1 MRISRDAESGFSG
14 AIQNMLGSNKKPRAV
29 QIFPLRKSA
38 MNPRLLVVSTLLI
51 TAVFTGC
58 KKPAPPTPPPINV
71 EVTPVL
77 KMDVV
82 ASQTWVGLLD
92 GFQNAN
98 IQAQV
103 TGYLLTQNYKEG
115 SMVKKGD
122 TLFTIDPRPFEA
134 ALAQAQAE
142 YASAVAKA
150 QLQQLTLQKQTQL
163 YQTKVISEQEYQ
175 TSYQDTQASL
185 ANVGA
190 AQAAVQA
197 AQVNLGYCTITAPFD
212 GVVGVAQAQIGDLV
226 GPGGR
231 VSVLTQASQIDP
243 MKMNFFITEAE
254 YLQLAP
260 LIQRL
265 DATPKEE
272 RRARLSLKLADGT
285 NYPELGKY
293 DFVNRQ
299 INTSTG
305 TIQVTALFP
314 NPQNILRPG
323 LFATVS
329 GPVQLLDGAFLV
341 PQKAAVELQG
351 TFFLSSVQADGMV
364 KSVPVK
370 LGPILGPWQVV
381 TGPIAEGEKV
391 IVEGV
396 EKARPGMKVNATE
409 WKAPPPPVLPNTS
422 APQATPEPATSPE
435 AAAK

>member
-1 MRISRDAESGFSG
+1 
-14 AIQNMLGSNKKPRAV
+14 
-29 QIFPLRKSA
+29 
-38 MNPRLLVVSTLLI
+38 MNPRFLVA
-51 TAVFTGC
+51 TAALFAVLFSAC
-58 KKPAPPTPPPINV
+58 KKPAPPVPPPPNV
-71 EVTPVL
+71 QVTPVL
-77 KMDVV
+77 KKDVI
-82 ASQTWVGLLD
+82 ASQKWVGLLD
-92 GFQNAN
+92 GFQNSN

-122 TLFTIDPRPFEA
+122 TLFTIDPRPFQA
-134 ALAQAQAE
+134 ALAQAQAQ

-150 QLQQLTLQKQTQL
+150 QLQELTLQKQTQL
-163 YQTKVISEQEYQ
+163 YQTKVISEQQYQ

-185 ANVGA
+185 ADVAA
-190 AQAAVQA
+190 AQAAVQS

-231 VSVLTQASQIDP
+231 VTILTQASQINP

-265 DATPKEE
+265 DATPQEE
-272 RRARLSLKLADGT
+272 RRARLSLNLADGT
-285 NYPELGKY
+285 QYPELGKY
-293 DFVNRQ
+293 DFINRQ

-314 NPQNILRPG
+314 NPQNLLRPG

-329 GPVQLLDGAFLV
+329 GPVQMIDGALLV

-351 TFFLSSVQADGMV
+351 TFFISSVQADGTV

-370 LGPILGPWQVV
+370 LGPALGPWQVV
-381 TGPIAEGEKV
+381 TGSLTEGEKI

-396 EKARPGMKVNATE
+396 EKARPGTKVNVSE
-409 WKAPPPPVLPNTS
+409 WAAPPPPELPIASS
-422 APQATPEPATSPE
+422 AKATPEPTPAP

>member
-1 MRISRDAESGFSG
+1 MNSRLIFAT
-14 AIQNMLGSNKKPRAV
+14 ALWAV
-29 QIFPLRKSA
+29 
-38 MNPRLLVVSTLLI
+38 
-51 TAVFTGC
+51 AVFPAC
-58 KKPAPPTPPPINV
+58 KKPAPPTPFAPNV
-71 EVTPVL
+71 QVTPVL
-77 KMDVV
+77 KMDVI

-122 TLFTIDPRPFEA
+122 TLFTIDPRPFQA
-134 ALAQAQAE
+134 ALAQAEAQ

-197 AQVNLGYCTITAPFD
+197 AQVNLGYCTIIAPFD

-231 VSVLTQASQIDP
+231 VTVLTQSSQIDL

-265 DATPKEE
+265 DATPQED
-272 RRARLSLKLADGT
+272 RRARLSLKLADGSQ
-285 NYPELGKY
+285 YPELGTY

-314 NPQNILRPG
+314 NPKSILRPG

-329 GPVQLLDGAFLV
+329 GPVQMIDGALLI
-341 PQKAAVELQG
+341 PQKAAVEMQG
-351 TFFLSSVQADGMV
+351 TFFVSSVQADGTV

-381 TGPIAEGEKV
+381 SGPVTEGEKV

-396 EKARPGMKVNATE
+396 EKARPGMKVNVSE
-409 WKAPPPPVLPNTS
+409 WKAPPPPELPNRPG
-422 APQATPEPATSPE
+422 PQPASEPSPSP

>member
-1 MRISRDAESGFSG
+1 
-14 AIQNMLGSNKKPRAV
+14 
-29 QIFPLRKSA
+29 
-38 MNPRLLVVSTLLI
+38 
-51 TAVFTGC
+51 
-58 KKPAPPTPPPINV
+58 
-71 EVTPVL
+71 
-77 KMDVV
+77 MDVV

-122 TLFTIDPRPFEA
+122 PLFTIDPRPFQA
-134 ALAQAQAE
+134 ALAQAEAQ

-175 TSYQDTQASL
+175 TSYQDTQAAI
-185 ANVGA
+185 ANVAA
-190 AQAAVQA
+190 AQAAVQS
-197 AQVNLGYCTITAPFD
+197 AQVNLGYCTIIAPFD

-231 VSVLTQASQIDP
+231 VTILTQASQIDP

-265 DATPKEE
+265 DATPQEE

-285 NYPELGKY
+285 NYPDFGKY

-314 NPQNILRPG
+314 NRQNILRPG
-323 LFATVS
+323 LFATVT

-351 TFFLSSVQADGMV
+351 TFFLSSVQADGTV

-370 LGPILGPWQVV
+370 LGPILGLWQVV

-396 EKARPGMKVNATE
+396 EKARPGMKVKATE
-409 WKAPPPPVLPNTS
+409 WKAPPPPVLPSKS
-422 APQATPEPATSPE
+422 ASEATPEPATSPE
-435 AAAK
+435 AVAK

>member
-1 MRISRDAESGFSG
+1 MT
-14 AIQNMLGSNKKPRAV
+14 
-29 QIFPLRKSA
+29 
-38 MNPRLLVVSTLLI
+38 PRLLVAAAFLSA
-51 TAVFTGC
+51 AVFSGC
-58 KKPAPPTPPPINV
+58 KKPAPPTPPAPNV
-71 EVTPVL
+71 QVTPVL

-122 TLFTIDPRPFEA
+122 PLFTIDPRPFQA
-134 ALAQAQAE
+134 ALAQAEAQ

-175 TSYQDTQASL
+175 TSYQDTQAAI
-185 ANVGA
+185 ANVAA
-190 AQAAVQA
+190 AQAAVQS
-197 AQVNLGYCTITAPFD
+197 AQVNLGYCTIIAPFD

-231 VSVLTQASQIDP
+231 VTILTQASQIDP

-265 DATPKEE
+265 DATPQEE

-285 NYPELGKY
+285 NYPDFGKY

-314 NPQNILRPG
+314 NRQNILRPG
-323 LFATVS
+323 LFATVT

-351 TFFLSSVQADGMV
+351 TFFLSSVQADGTV

-370 LGPILGPWQVV
+370 LGPILGLWQVV

-396 EKARPGMKVNATE
+396 EKARPGMKVKATE
-409 WKAPPPPVLPNTS
+409 WKAPPPPVLPSKS
-422 APQATPEPATSPE
+422 ASEATPEPATSPE
-435 AAAK
+435 AVAK

>member
-1 MRISRDAESGFSG
+1 
-14 AIQNMLGSNKKPRAV
+14 
-29 QIFPLRKSA
+29 
-38 MNPRLLVVSTLLI
+38 MNPHLLAVSAVLI
-51 TAVFTGC
+51 AAVFPAC
-58 KKPAPPTPPPINV
+58 KKTAPPALPPPNV
-71 EVTPVL
+71 QVTPVL

-175 TSYQDTQASL
+175 TSYQDTQAAL
-185 ANVGA
+185 ANVAA
-190 AQAAVQA
+190 AQAAVQS

-212 GVVGVAQAQIGDLV
+212 GVTGVAQAQIGDLV

-231 VSVLTQASQIDP
+231 VSVLTQASQIDK
-243 MKMNFFITEAE
+243 MKMNFFITEAD

-260 LIQRL
+260 LIQLL
-265 DATPKEE
+265 DATPKED
-272 RRARLSLKLADGT
+272 RRARLSLTLADGSK
-285 NYPELGKY
+285 YPELGKY

-305 TIQVTALFP
+305 AIQVTALFP
-314 NPQNILRPG
+314 NPQNLLRPG
-323 LFATVS
+323 LFAKVS
-329 GPVQLLDGAFLV
+329 GPVQMIDGALLV
-341 PQKAAVELQG
+341 PQKATVELQG
-351 TFFLSSVQADGMV
+351 THFLSSVQPDGTV

-381 TGPIAEGEKV
+381 TGPIVEGEKV

-396 EKARPGMKVNATE
+396 EKARPGMKVNVSE
-409 WKAPPPPVLPNTS
+409 WKAPPPPELPNR
-422 APQATPEPATSPE
+422 PGPEATPEPAPSSA

>member
-1 MRISRDAESGFSG
+1 
-14 AIQNMLGSNKKPRAV
+14 
-29 QIFPLRKSA
+29 
-38 MNPRLLVVSTLLI
+38 MNPRLLVAAAAL
-51 TAVFTGC
+51 TALVFPAC
-58 KKPAPPTPPPINV
+58 KKTAPPVPPPPNV
-71 EVTPVL
+71 QVTPVL
-77 KMDVV
+77 KMDVI
-82 ASQTWVGLLD
+82 ASQKWVGLLD

-134 ALAQAQAE
+134 ALAQAQAQ

-150 QLQQLTLQKQTQL
+150 QLQELTLQKQTQL
-163 YQTKVISEQEYQ
+163 YQTKVISEQQYQ

-185 ANVGA
+185 ADVAA
-190 AQAAVQA
+190 AQAAVQS

-231 VSVLTQASQIDP
+231 VTILTQASKIDP

-254 YLQLAP
+254 YLELAP

-265 DATPKEE
+265 DATPEEE
-272 RRARLSLKLADGT
+272 RRARLSLNLADGT
-285 NYPELGKY
+285 QYPELGKY

-314 NPQNILRPG
+314 NPQNLLRPG

-329 GPVQLLDGAFLV
+329 GPVQMINGALLV

-351 TFFLSSVQADGMV
+351 TFFISSVQPDGSV

-370 LGPILGPWQVV
+370 LGPALGPWQVV
-381 TGPIAEGEKV
+381 TGALTEGEKV

-396 EKARPGMKVNATE
+396 EKARPGMKVNVTE
-409 WKAPPPPVLPNTS
+409 WKAPPPPELPT
-422 APQATPEPATSPE
+422 APPAKATPAPSPAP

>member
-1 MRISRDAESGFSG
+1 MISRFLLAAA
-14 AIQNMLGSNKKPRAV
+14 AIAV
-29 QIFPLRKSA
+29 MAFPS
-38 MNPRLLVVSTLLI
+38 
-51 TAVFTGC
+51 C
-58 KKPAPPTPPPINV
+58 KKPAPPAPPPPNV
-71 EVTPVL
+71 KTTPVL
-77 KMDVV
+77 QQDVI

-92 GFQNAN
+92 GFQNSN

-175 TSYQDTQASL
+175 TSYQDTQAAL
-185 ANVGA
+185 ANVAA
-190 AQAAVQA
+190 AQAAVQS

-212 GVVGVAQAQIGDLV
+212 GIVGIAQAQIGDLV

-231 VSVLTQASQIDP
+231 VTILTQASQIDP

-254 YLQLAP
+254 YLQAAK
-260 LIQRL
+260 LIDKL
-265 DATPKEE
+265 DNTPETE
-272 RRARLSLKLADGT
+272 RSGRLSLKLADGT
-285 NYPELGKY
+285 IYPELGTY
-293 DFVNRQ
+293 DFINRQ

-314 NPQNILRPG
+314 NPNNLLRPG
-323 LFATVS
+323 LFATVT
-329 GPVQLLDGAFLV
+329 GPVQQINGALLV
-341 PQKAAVELQG
+341 PQKALVEMQG
-351 TFFLSSVQADGMV
+351 TFFVSFLEDGNTV
-364 KSVPVK
+364 KSLPVS
-370 LGPILGPWQVV
+370 LGPILGQWQVINAPV
-381 TGPIAEGEKV
+381 AKGAQV

-396 EKARPGMKVNATE
+396 EKVRPGMKVVPRD
-409 WKAPPPPVLPNTS
+409 WPAPPPPDAAPS
-422 APQATPEPATSPE
+422 AEPSPTPAE
-435 AAAK
+435 AKTQG

>member
-1 MRISRDAESGFSG
+1 
-14 AIQNMLGSNKKPRAV
+14 MLAV
-29 QIFPLRKSA
+29 VLPA
-38 MNPRLLVVSTLLI
+38 
-51 TAVFTGC
+51 C
-58 KKPAPPTPPPINV
+58 KKPAPPTPPIPNV
-71 EVTPVL
+71 SVTPVL
-77 KMDVV
+77 KMDVI
-82 ASQTWVGLLD
+82 ASQEWVGLLD
-92 GFQNAN
+92 GFQNSN

-175 TSYQDTQASL
+175 TSYQDTQAAI
-185 ANVGA
+185 ANVAA
-190 AQAAVQA
+190 AQAAVQS
-197 AQVNLGYCTITAPFD
+197 AQVNLGYCTVTAPFD

-231 VSVLTQASQIDP
+231 VSILTQTSQIDP

-254 YLQLAP
+254 YLQAAK
-260 LIQRL
+260 LIDRL
-265 DATPKEE
+265 DNTPEDK
-272 RRARLSLKLADGT
+272 RRGRLYLTLADGSK
-285 NYPELGKY
+285 YPEPGVY
-293 DFVNRQ
+293 DFINRQ

-314 NPQNILRPG
+314 NPQSLLRPG

-329 GPVQLLDGAFLV
+329 GPVQEISGALLV
-341 PQKAAVELQG
+341 PQKATVELQG

-370 LGPILGPWQVV
+370 LGPVLGPWQVV
-381 TGPIAEGEKV
+381 NGPIAEGEKV

-409 WKAPPPPVLPNTS
+409 WKAPPPPALPNTS

>member
-1 MRISRDAESGFSG
+1 LEWRAGCKKSRATDF
-14 AIQNMLGSNKKPRAV
+14 
-29 QIFPLRKSA
+29 FPIGKSP
-38 MNPRLLVVSTLLI
+38 MNPRILVSAAVLI
-51 TAVFTGC
+51 AAVFPGC
-58 KKPAPPTPPPINV
+58 KKPAQPTPPPPNV
-71 EVTPVL
+71 QVTPVL
-77 KMDVV
+77 KMDVI

-92 GFQNAN
+92 GFQNSN

-185 ANVGA
+185 ANVAA
-190 AQAAVQA
+190 AQAAVQS

-231 VSVLTQASQIDP
+231 VSVLTQASQIEP

-254 YLQLAP
+254 YLLLAP

-265 DATPKEE
+265 DATPQEE

-285 NYPELGKY
+285 EYPELGKY

-314 NPQNILRPG
+314 NPKSILRPG

-329 GPVQLLDGAFLV
+329 GPVQMIDGALLI
-341 PQKAAVELQG
+341 PQKAAVEMQG
-351 TFFLSSVQADGMV
+351 TFFVSSVQADGTV

-370 LGPILGPWQVV
+370 LGPILGPWKVV
-381 TGPIAEGEKV
+381 TGPVTEGEKV

-396 EKARPGMKVNATE
+396 EKARPGMKVNVSE
-409 WKAPPPPVLPNTS
+409 WKAPPPPELPNR
-422 APQATPEPATSPE
+422 PESQPASEPSP

>member
-1 MRISRDAESGFSG
+1 
-14 AIQNMLGSNKKPRAV
+14 
-29 QIFPLRKSA
+29 
-38 MNPRLLVVSTLLI
+38 
-51 TAVFTGC
+51 
-58 KKPAPPTPPPINV
+58 
-71 EVTPVL
+71 
-77 KMDVV
+77 MDVV

-92 GFQNAN
+92 GFQNSN

-122 TLFTIDPRPFEA
+122 TLFTIDPRPFQA
-134 ALAQAQAE
+134 ALAQAEAE

-197 AQVNLGYCTITAPFD
+197 AQVNLGYCTIIAPFD

-231 VSVLTQASQIDP
+231 VSVLTQASQIDL

-254 YLQLAP
+254 YLLLAP

-265 DATPKEE
+265 DAMPKED
-272 RRARLSLKLADGT
+272 RRARLSLKLADGSQ
-285 NYPELGKY
+285 YPELGTY

-314 NPQNILRPG
+314 NPKSILRPG

-329 GPVQLLDGAFLV
+329 GPVQMIDGALLI
-341 PQKAAVELQG
+341 PQKAAVEMQG
-351 TFFLSSVQADGMV
+351 TFFVSSVQADGTV

-381 TGPIAEGEKV
+381 TGPVVEGEKV

-396 EKARPGMKVNATE
+396 EKARPGMKVNVSE
-409 WKAPPPPVLPNTS
+409 WKAPPPPELPNRPGPQS
-422 APQATPEPATSPE
+422 APEPSPSP

>member
-1 MRISRDAESGFSG
+1 
-14 AIQNMLGSNKKPRAV
+14 
-29 QIFPLRKSA
+29 
-38 MNPRLLVVSTLLI
+38 MNPRLLVALAAL
-51 TAVFTGC
+51 TALVFPAC
-58 KKPAPPTPPPINV
+58 KKPAPPLPPPPNV
-71 EVTPVL
+71 QVTPVL
-77 KMDVV
+77 KMDVI
-82 ASQTWVGLLD
+82 ASQKWVGLLD

-122 TLFTIDPRPFEA
+122 TLFTIDQRPFQA
-134 ALAQAQAE
+134 ALAQAQAQ

-150 QLQQLTLQKQTQL
+150 QLQELTLQKQTQL
-163 YQTKVISEQEYQ
+163 YQTKVISEQQYQ

-185 ANVGA
+185 ADVAA
-190 AQAAVQA
+190 AQAAVQS

-231 VSVLTQASQIDP
+231 VTILTQASKIEP

-254 YLQLAP
+254 YLELAP

-265 DATPKEE
+265 DATPQEE
-272 RRARLSLKLADGT
+272 RRARLSLNLADGT
-285 NYPELGKY
+285 QYPELGKY

-314 NPQNILRPG
+314 NTQNLLRPG
-323 LFATVS
+323 MFATVS
-329 GPVQLLDGAFLV
+329 GPVQMINGALLV

-351 TFFLSSVQADGMV
+351 TFFISSVQPDGTV

-370 LGPILGPWQVV
+370 LGPALGPWQVV
-381 TGPIAEGEKV
+381 TGPLTEGEKV

-396 EKARPGMKVNATE
+396 EKARPGMKVNVTE
-409 WKAPPPPVLPNTS
+409 WKAPPPPELPNRPN
-422 APQATPEPATSPE
+422 PQASPEPSP
-435 AAAK
+435 APTAAK

>member
-1 MRISRDAESGFSG
+1 MH
-14 AIQNMLGSNKKPRAV
+14 PRFLVAAAV
-29 QIFPLRKSA
+29 
-38 MNPRLLVVSTLLI
+38 LI
-51 TAVFTGC
+51 AAVFPGC
-58 KKPAPPTPPPINV
+58 KKPARPVPPTPNV
-71 EVTPVL
+71 QVTPVL

-82 ASQTWVGLLD
+82 ASRTWVGLLD

-115 SMVKKGD
+115 AMVKKGD

-142 YASAVAKA
+142 YSSAVAKA

-175 TSYQDTQASL
+175 TSYQDTQAAI
-185 ANVGA
+185 ANVAA
-190 AQAAVQA
+190 AQAAVQS

-212 GVVGVAQAQIGDLV
+212 GVTGVAQAQVGDLV

-231 VSVLTQASQIDP
+231 VTILTQTSQIDP

-254 YLQLAP
+254 YLQLAT

-272 RRARLSLKLADGT
+272 RRARLSLKLADGSI
-285 NYPELGKY
+285 YPELGKY

-305 TIQVTALFP
+305 AIQVTALFP
-314 NPQNILRPG
+314 NPTNILRPG

-329 GPVQLLDGAFLV
+329 GPVQLIDGALLI
-341 PQKAAVELQG
+341 PQKAAVEMQG
-351 TFFLSSVQADGMV
+351 TFFVSSVQDDGTV

-381 TGPIAEGEKV
+381 TGAVTEGEKV

-396 EKARPGMKVNATE
+396 EKARPGMKVNVSE
-409 WKAPPPPVLPNTS
+409 WTAPPPPELPNRP
-422 APQATPEPATSPE
+422 APQATPEPSPSTN
-435 AAAK
+435 AAQ

>member
-1 MRISRDAESGFSG
+1 
-14 AIQNMLGSNKKPRAV
+14 
-29 QIFPLRKSA
+29 
-38 MNPRLLVVSTLLI
+38 MNPRLLVAAAFLSA
-51 TAVFTGC
+51 AVFSGC
-58 KKPAPPTPPPINV
+58 KKPAPPTPPAPNV
-71 EVTPVL
+71 QVTPVL

-115 SMVKKGD
+115 SMVKKGAP
-122 TLFTIDPRPFEA
+122 LFTIDPRPFQA
-134 ALAQAQAE
+134 ALAQAEAQ

-197 AQVNLGYCTITAPFD
+197 AQVNLGYCTIIAPFD

-231 VSVLTQASQIDP
+231 VSVLTQASQIDL

-254 YLQLAP
+254 YLLLAP
-260 LIQRL
+260 LIQHL
-265 DATPKEE
+265 DAMPKED
-272 RRARLSLKLADGT
+272 RRARLSLKLADGSQ
-285 NYPELGKY
+285 YPELGTY

-314 NPQNILRPG
+314 NPKSILRPG

-329 GPVQLLDGAFLV
+329 GPVQMIDGALLI
-341 PQKAAVELQG
+341 PQKAAVEMQG
-351 TFFLSSVQADGMV
+351 TFFVSSVQADGTV

-381 TGPIAEGEKV
+381 TGPVAEGEKV

-396 EKARPGMKVNATE
+396 EKARPGMKVYVSE
-409 WKAPPPPVLPNTS
+409 WKAPPPPEQPNRPGPQS
-422 APQATPEPATSPE
+422 APEPSPSPA

>member
-1 MRISRDAESGFSG
+1 MNSRFLA
-14 AIQNMLGSNKKPRAV
+14 A
-29 QIFPLRKSA
+29 
-38 MNPRLLVVSTLLI
+38 
-51 TAVFTGC
+51 TAVLIAAVFPAC
-58 KKPAPPTPPPINV
+58 KKPTPPTPPPPNV
-71 EVTPVL
+71 QVTPVL
-77 KMDVV
+77 KMDVI

-92 GFQNAN
+92 GFQNSN

-122 TLFTIDPRPFEA
+122 TLFTIDPRPFQA
-134 ALAQAQAE
+134 ALAQAQAQ

-150 QLQQLTLQKQTQL
+150 QLQELTLQKQTQL
-163 YQTKVISEQEYQ
+163 YQTKVISEQAYQ
-175 TSYQDTQASL
+175 TSYQDTQASI
-185 ANVGA
+185 ADVAA
-190 AQAAVQA
+190 AQAAVQS

-231 VSVLTQASQIDP
+231 VTILTQASQIIP

-254 YLQLAP
+254 YLELAP

-265 DATPKEE
+265 DATPQEE
-272 RRARLSLKLADGT
+272 RRARLSLNLADGT
-285 NYPELGKY
+285 KYPELGKY

-314 NPQNILRPG
+314 NPQNLLRPG
-323 LFATVS
+323 MFATVS
-329 GPVQLLDGAFLV
+329 GPVQMIDGALLV

-351 TFFLSSVQADGMV
+351 TFFISSVQPDGSV

-381 TGPIAEGEKV
+381 TGPLTEGEKI

-396 EKARPGMKVNATE
+396 EKARPGMKVNVSE
-409 WKAPPPPVLPNTS
+409 WKAPPPPELPITPS
-422 APQATPEPATSPE
+422 AKATPEPSPTP

>member
-1 MRISRDAESGFSG
+1 
-14 AIQNMLGSNKKPRAV
+14 
-29 QIFPLRKSA
+29 
-38 MNPRLLVVSTLLI
+38 MNPRLLVA
-51 TAVFTGC
+51 TAALVALGFPAC
-58 KKPAPPTPPPINV
+58 KKPAPPVPPPPNV
-71 EVTPVL
+71 QVTPVL
-77 KMDVV
+77 KKDVI
-82 ASQTWVGLLD
+82 AAQKWVGLLD
-92 GFQNAN
+92 GFQNSN

-122 TLFTIDPRPFEA
+122 TLFTIDSRPFQA
-134 ALAQAQAE
+134 ALAQAQAQ

-150 QLQQLTLQKQTQL
+150 QLQELTLQKQTQL

-185 ANVGA
+185 ANVAA
-190 AQAAVQA
+190 AQAAVQS

-231 VSVLTQASQIDP
+231 VSVLTQASQIEP

-254 YLQLAP
+254 YLLLAP

-265 DATPKEE
+265 DATPQEE

-285 NYPELGKY
+285 EYPELGKY

-314 NPQNILRPG
+314 NPKSILRPG

-329 GPVQLLDGAFLV
+329 GPVQMIDGALLI
-341 PQKAAVELQG
+341 PQKAAVEMQG
-351 TFFLSSVQADGMV
+351 TFFVSSVQADGTV

-381 TGPIAEGEKV
+381 TGPVAEGEKV

-396 EKARPGMKVNATE
+396 EKARPGMKVNVSE
-409 WKAPPPPVLPNTS
+409 WKAPPPPELPNRPE
-422 APQATPEPATSPE
+422 AQPTPEPSP

>member
-1 MRISRDAESGFSG
+1 
-14 AIQNMLGSNKKPRAV
+14 
-29 QIFPLRKSA
+29 
-38 MNPRLLVVSTLLI
+38 
-51 TAVFTGC
+51 
-58 KKPAPPTPPPINV
+58 
-71 EVTPVL
+71 
-77 KMDVV
+77 MDVV

-92 GFQNAN
+92 GFQNSN

-175 TSYQDTQASL
+175 TSYQDTQAAL
-185 ANVGA
+185 ANVAA
-190 AQAAVQA
+190 AQAAVQS

-212 GVVGVAQAQIGDLV
+212 GIAGIAQAQIGDLV

-231 VSVLTQASQIDP
+231 VTILTQASQIDP

-254 YLQLAP
+254 YLQAAK
-260 LIQRL
+260 LIDRL
-265 DATPKEE
+265 DKTPETE
-272 RRARLSLKLADGT
+272 RSGHLSLKLADGSI
-285 NYPELGKY
+285 YPEIGTY
-293 DFVNRQ
+293 DFINRQ

-314 NPQNILRPG
+314 NPNKLLRPG
-323 LFATVS
+323 LFATVT
-329 GPVQLLDGAFLV
+329 GPVQQINAALLV
-341 PQKAAVELQG
+341 PQKALVEMQG
-351 TFFLSSVQADGMV
+351 TFFLSFLEQDNTV
-364 KSVPVK
+364 KSLPVS
-370 LGPILGPWQVV
+370 LGPILGQWQVIN
-381 TGPIAEGEKV
+381 GPIAKGAQV

-396 EKARPGMKVNATE
+396 EKVRPGMKVVPSD
-409 WKAPPPPVLPNTS
+409 WPAPPPPDAAPS
-422 APQATPEPATSPE
+422 AEPSPTPAEAKPQG
-435 AAAK
+435 

>member
-1 MRISRDAESGFSG
+1 
-14 AIQNMLGSNKKPRAV
+14 
-29 QIFPLRKSA
+29 
-38 MNPRLLVVSTLLI
+38 MNPRLLVAAAAL
-51 TAVFTGC
+51 TALVFPAC
-58 KKPAPPTPPPINV
+58 KKPAPPVPPPPNV
-71 EVTPVL
+71 QVTPVL
-77 KMDVV
+77 KMDVI
-82 ASQTWVGLLD
+82 ASQKWVGLLD

-134 ALAQAQAE
+134 ALAQAQAQ

-150 QLQQLTLQKQTQL
+150 QLQELTLQKQTQL
-163 YQTKVISEQEYQ
+163 YQTKVISEQQYQ

-185 ANVGA
+185 ADVAA
-190 AQAAVQA
+190 AQAAVQS
-197 AQVNLGYCTITAPFD
+197 AQVNLGYCTIIAPFD

-231 VSVLTQASQIDP
+231 VTILTQASKIDP

-254 YLQLAP
+254 YLELAP

-265 DATPKEE
+265 DATPEEE
-272 RRARLSLKLADGT
+272 RRARLSLNLADGT
-285 NYPELGKY
+285 QYPELGKY

-314 NPQNILRPG
+314 NPQNLLRPG

-329 GPVQLLDGAFLV
+329 GPVQMLNGALLV

-351 TFFLSSVQADGMV
+351 TFFISSVQPDGSV

-370 LGPILGPWQVV
+370 LGPALGPWQVV
-381 TGPIAEGEKV
+381 TGALTEGEKV

-396 EKARPGMKVNATE
+396 EKARPGMKVNVTE
-409 WKAPPPPVLPNTS
+409 WKAPPPPELPTAPS
-422 APQATPEPATSPE
+422 AKATPAPSPAP

>member
-1 MRISRDAESGFSG
+1 
-14 AIQNMLGSNKKPRAV
+14 
-29 QIFPLRKSA
+29 
-38 MNPRLLVVSTLLI
+38 
-51 TAVFTGC
+51 
-58 KKPAPPTPPPINV
+58 
-71 EVTPVL
+71 
-77 KMDVV
+77 MDVV
-82 ASQTWVGLLD
+82 ASRTWVGLLD

-115 SMVKKGD
+115 AMVKKGD

-142 YASAVAKA
+142 YSSAVAKA

-175 TSYQDTQASL
+175 TSYQDTQAAI
-185 ANVGA
+185 ANVAA
-190 AQAAVQA
+190 AQAAVQS

-212 GVVGVAQAQIGDLV
+212 GVTGVAQAQVGDLV

-231 VSVLTQASQIDP
+231 VTILTQTSQIDP

-254 YLQLAP
+254 YLQLAT

-272 RRARLSLKLADGT
+272 RRARLSLKLADGSI
-285 NYPELGKY
+285 YPELGKY

-305 TIQVTALFP
+305 AIQVTALFP
-314 NPQNILRPG
+314 NPTNILRPG

-329 GPVQLLDGAFLV
+329 GPVQLIDGALLI
-341 PQKAAVELQG
+341 PQKAAVEMQG
-351 TFFLSSVQADGMV
+351 TFFVSSVQDDGTV

-381 TGPIAEGEKV
+381 TGAVTEGEKV

-396 EKARPGMKVNATE
+396 EKARPGMKVNVSE
-409 WKAPPPPVLPNTS
+409 WTAPPPPELPNRP
-422 APQATPEPATSPE
+422 APQATPEPSPSTN
-435 AAAK
+435 AAQ